1 MEMKL
6 KKDYVLS
13 SVDIIKDIHTSKVED
28 WSHQRLNRY
37 ATGKKKKKKNQ
48 DYVPDT
54 RFVLRDLDEEE
65 EGVTLL
71 W

>member
-1 MEMKL
+1 MRQ
-6 KKDYVLS
+6 KKE
-13 SVDIIKDIHTSKVED
+13 K
-28 WSHQRLNRY
+28 R
-37 ATGKKKKKKNQ
+37 KKNQ

-71 W
+71 

>member
-1 MEMKL
+1 MRQE
-6 KKDYVLS
+6 
-13 SVDIIKDIHTSKVED
+13 
-28 WSHQRLNRY
+28 
-37 ATGKKKKKKNQ
+37 KKKNQ

-71 W
+71 

>member
-6 KKDYVLS
+6 KVYVMS
-13 SVDIIKDIHTSKVED
+13 SADIIKDIHTSKVED
-28 WSHQRLNRY
+28 WSHERLNRY
-37 ATGKKKKKKNQ
+37 ATGKKKNQ